1 MSDNRGMSPAV
12 TPASAR
18 HIIKTASSSI
28 EVVTQGAG
36 PLVVLIPSL
45 GRGAEDFSDLGERLA
60 LAGYR
65 ALAPQPRGLG
75 ASRGPLRNITLHDL
89 ARDIAAVIEHEA
101 QGPAVVA
108 GHAFGNFVA
117 RTSAADFPQ
126 LVRGVAL
133 MAAAHLW
140 PVPPDVR
147 ESIHKSHMMSLPD
160 EERIPHLKHAFFAP
174 GNDPRVWLG
183 GWNEEIMLAER
194 AATEATPRP
203 EWWTAGRAPVLD
215 MQPENDVMTPPE
227 SRNRYRDELGAER
240 VTTVLIPRCGHALL
254 PEQPAAVAEALIAFV
269 KGLPC

>member
-1 MSDNRGMSPAV
+1 MSDNLGMSSTAIR
-12 TPASAR
+12 AAAR
-18 HIIKTASSSI
+18 HMIKTPSSSI

-45 GRGAEDFSDLGERLA
+45 GRGAEDFNDLGERLA

-89 ARDIAAVIEHEA
+89 ARDITAVIEHEA

-117 RTSAADFPQ
+117 RTSAADFPR

-140 PVPPDVR
+140 PVPPEVR
-147 ESIHKSHMMSLPD
+147 ESIHSGSIDCLREGPAV
-160 EERIPHLKHAFFAP
+160 LKADRSNGPPFHRTRHAEP
-174 GNDPRVWLG
+174 PRRS
-183 GWNEEIMLAER
+183 A
-194 AATEATPRP
+194 
-203 EWWTAGRAPVLD
+203 
-215 MQPENDVMTPPE
+215 
-227 SRNRYRDELGAER
+227 
-240 VTTVLIPRCGHALL
+240 
-254 PEQPAAVAEALIAFV
+254 
-269 KGLPC
+269 

>member
-1 MSDNRGMSPAV
+1 MS
-12 TPASAR
+12 SATGPVAER
-18 HIIKTASSSI
+18 HIVDTAVSRI
-28 EVVTQGAG
+28 EVIARGSG

-45 GRGAEDFSDLGERLA
+45 GRGAEDFDDLGSRLA
-60 LAGYR
+60 AAGFR

-75 ASRGPLRNITLHDL
+75 ASRGPLDNITLHDF
-89 ARDIAAVIEHEA
+89 ARDIAAVIAHEN

-117 RTSAADFPQ
+117 RTTAADFPDR
-126 LVRGVAL
+126 VRAVAL
-133 MAAAHLW
+133 LAAAHLW

-147 ESIHKSHMMSLPD
+147 ESIHKSHLMSLPD

-183 GWNEEIMLAER
+183 GWDEEVMHAER
-194 AATEATPRP
+194 AATEATPKP

-215 MQPENDVMTPPE
+215 LQPENDVMTPPE

-254 PEQPAAVAEALIAFV
+254 PEQPAAVAEALVAFI
-269 KGLPC
+269 KSLQQ

>member
-1 MSDNRGMSPAV
+1 MSDNLGMSSTA
-12 TPASAR
+12 TRAAAR
-18 HIIKTASSSI
+18 HMVTTPSSSI

-45 GRGAEDFSDLGERLA
+45 GRGAEDFDDLGERLA

-89 ARDIAAVIEHEA
+89 TRDIAAVIEHEA

-117 RTSAADFPQ
+117 RTSAADFPR

-133 MAAAHLW
+133 IAAAHLW

-147 ESIHKSHMMSLPD
+147 ESIHSGSIDCLREGPAVLKAARSHRQPFHQK
-160 EERIPHLKHAFFAP
+160 RHAES
-174 GNDPRVWLG
+174 PRRS
-183 GWNEEIMLAER
+183 A
-194 AATEATPRP
+194 
-203 EWWTAGRAPVLD
+203 
-215 MQPENDVMTPPE
+215 
-227 SRNRYRDELGAER
+227 
-240 VTTVLIPRCGHALL
+240 
-254 PEQPAAVAEALIAFV
+254 
-269 KGLPC
+269 